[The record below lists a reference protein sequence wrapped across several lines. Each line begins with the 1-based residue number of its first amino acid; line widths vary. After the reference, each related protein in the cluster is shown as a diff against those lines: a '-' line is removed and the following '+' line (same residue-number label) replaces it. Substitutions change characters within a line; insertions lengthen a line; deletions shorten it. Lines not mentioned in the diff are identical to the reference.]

1 MVLEQALEIMR
12 LYAVDQ
18 DQDDLTAVE
27 HMVRNMKLL
36 NPEQLEALDV
46 FMAQIQNDY
55 TSTTQAQLY
64 RRFSMGSG
72 LCCIPGQR
80 WLLKGSGSQ

>member
-18 DQDDLTAVE
+18 DVDDLTAVE

-36 NPEQLEALDV
+36 NPEQLAALDV
-46 FMAQIQNDY
+46 FMANTQN
-55 TSTTQAQLY
+55 
-64 RRFSMGSG
+64 G
-72 LCCIPGQR
+72 
-80 WLLKGSGSQ
+80 

>member
-27 HMVRNMKLL
+27 HMVRNMQLL
-36 NPEQLEALDV
+36 NPEQLEALDT
-46 FMAQIQNDY
+46 FMAQTQN
-55 TSTTQAQLY
+55 
-64 RRFSMGSG
+64 G
-72 LCCIPGQR
+72 
-80 WLLKGSGSQ
+80 

>member
-36 NPEQLEALDV
+36 NPNQLEALDV
-46 FMAQIQNDY
+46 FMAETQN
-55 TSTTQAQLY
+55 
-64 RRFSMGSG
+64 G
-72 LCCIPGQR
+72 
-80 WLLKGSGSQ
+80 